1 MMRLDKFLC
10 ECGIGTRS
18 QVKEYLKKG
27 MVTLNGDIVKRPE
40 LKVDE
45 TTDYVLFQ
53 NTPCLYEKFRYFLL
67 HKPAGVVTATKDT
80 KDITVI
86 SLLNEPKK
94 EELFPVG
101 RLDKDTEGLLLI
113 TDDGD
118 LAHRL
123 LSPRMHVEKVYEVY
137 LEHPLS
143 QQDIETLETG
153 VDIQEKKLT
162 GPAKV
167 MVLDYNRITLSIT
180 EGKYHQV
187 KRMLK
192 AVGNQVVYLKRLS
205 MGPLVLD
212 EALAKGDYRKLTEE
226 EISLLMP
233 YRKKSV

>member
-18 QVKEYLKKG
+18 PVKEYLKKG

-123 LSPRMHVEKVYEVY
+123 LSPRMHVEKVYEVH